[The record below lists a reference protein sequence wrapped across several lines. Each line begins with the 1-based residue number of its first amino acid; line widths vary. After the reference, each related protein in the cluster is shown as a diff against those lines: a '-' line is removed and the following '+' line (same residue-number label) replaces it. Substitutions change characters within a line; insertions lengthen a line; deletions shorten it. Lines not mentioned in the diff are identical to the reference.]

1 MASDSRKFQV
11 GLFVLCAVAIGIAA
25 AIWLGASRYFADE
38 VPMVT
43 YFSESV
49 QGLDPG
55 SDVKYRG
62 VPAGRVES
70 IKIAPDDE
78 LIEVLLSIKSDVAD
92 LLRQDETLRARLD
105 LAGITGLRYVE
116 IDRHKGEALRKSPIL
131 DFEPPCEVLLSAPSS
146 ITAITAALS
155 QIYENVMAVDFDG
168 ISQDIRATLGA
179 ADELLRD
186 ARVQR
191 LLSSLAELSE
201 SASRVTANVERITES
216 IDVAPTL
223 NELRSIAIET
233 RGFLGEIRNQQI
245 GTQMK
250 TTLSDFGG
258 VARSAQ
264 SFLYGLQE
272 TVDRL
277 DRSLNNLETLTDDV
291 SRQPSRLLFS
301 KPPKPQAPSAGG
313 RP

>member
-1 MASDSRKFQV
+1 MASDTRKFQV
-11 GLFVLCAVAIGIAA
+11 GIFVLGAIAIALAA

-62 VPAGRVES
+62 VPAGRVDS
-70 IKIAPDDE
+70 IRIAPDRE
-78 LIEVLLSIKSDVAD
+78 LIEVTMSIKSGYAD
-92 LLRQDETLRARLD
+92 LLRRDDTLRARLD

-116 IDRHKGEALRKSPIL
+116 IDRHAGEALRKSPVL
-131 DFEPPCEVLLSAPSS
+131 DFEPPCEVLSSTPSS
-146 ITAITAALS
+146 MTAISAALGE
-155 QIYENVMAVDFDG
+155 IYDNVMAVDFDG
-168 ISQDIRATLGA
+168 ISQDIRTTLNA
-179 ADELLRD
+179 ADSVLRD
-186 ARVQR
+186 DRVQR

-201 SASRVTANVERITES
+201 SASRVTSNVEKITRDIE
-216 IDVAPTL
+216 VAPTMREVG
-223 NELRSIAIET
+223 NIAEQA
-233 RGFLGEIRNQQI
+233 RGLLSDIRDQQI
-245 GTQMK
+245 GSQMRN
-250 TTLSDFGG
+250 TLADFGG

-264 SFLYGLQE
+264 TFLYGLQE

-301 KPPKPQAPSAGG
+301 KPPKPHESE
-313 RP
+313 RE